1 MANSKLKFRAPFISA
16 ESLAVG
22 ASAESITT
30 AKDGS
35 SIPANAGN
43 IWFFV
48 PAGDNVHWH
57 PTGTP
62 TSSFGHAVGAS
73 NWGYLKHSEQGA
85 KIISDDGSDVT
96 LLIIYERGSGRQ
108 DAAYAISEP
117 I

>member
-1 MANSKLKFRAPFISA
+1 MANSKLKFRAPFVSA
-16 ESLAVG
+16 EALAMG
-22 ASAESITT
+22 SSAESIASAGGTV
-30 AKDGS
+30 
-35 SIPANAGN
+35 PANAGN

-96 LLIIYERGSGRQ
+96 LIIVYERGSGRQ

>member
-16 ESLAVG
+16 VSLAMG
-22 ASAESITT
+22 ASAQTITAGGGT
-30 AKDGS
+30 
-35 SIPANAGN
+35 IPANAGN

-85 KIISDDGSDVT
+85 KIISDDGANVT